1 MGFYIL
7 LFLSSSCPSLG
18 ALMLHGMVAFPTCF
32 LIATNMIVTM
42 DLDNILM
49 RMPRSQRSPVVH
61 RVKDPAQQCSGV
73 LAWVA
78 AVVCVGSLAQELP
91 YITGVVKNKQAKK
104 CRRKKRYN
112 YLHFPNNS
120 KHCLLL
126 SRHIP

>member
-1 MGFYIL
+1 
-7 LFLSSSCPSLG
+7 
-18 ALMLHGMVAFPTCF
+18 MLHGMVAFPTCF

-78 AVVCVGSLAQELP
+78 AAVCVGSLAQELP
-91 YITGVVKNKQAKK
+91 LTMSAAKT
-104 CRRKKRYN
+104 KKREGVNAQYA
-112 YLHFPNNS
+112 
-120 KHCLLL
+120 
-126 SRHIP
+126 HILPPKQK